1 MTTTVLTTKGQV
13 VIPAAIRKQMGIA
26 KGAHL
31 SIEQKGGEI
40 VLKPVD
46 GAFFA
51 GISES
56 FNTKGRLTKALIKE
70 RARDR
75 KRESGK

>member
-1 MTTTVLTTKGQV
+1 
-13 VIPAAIRKQMGIA
+13 
-26 KGAHL
+26 
-31 SIEQKGGEI
+31 

-46 GAFFA
+46 SAFFA

-56 FNTKGRLTKALIKE
+56 FNTKGRLTKALLRE
-70 RARDR
+70 RARER